1 MCLSLLQFLV
11 TKLIRSCPAHRT
23 SVLLEFKGHVV
34 RLLLHR
40 ESSGVIAD
48 AYELYANAFERAIL
62 LFDFYGKEVALFT
75 PALSKGVDTGD
86 KEREE
91 LKKGLN
97 GVLDTADMEKRK
109 RILASVKENLD
120 LVCVLSLRRIAS
132 VLIEK
137 LRLNNTEKGAVS
149 HAIFHRVLW
158 EYLSQLNVLE
168 NEDEKERLRRE
179 LFEACVVF

>member
-1 MCLSLLQFLV
+1 M
-11 TKLIRSCPAHRT
+11 
-23 SVLLEFKGHVV
+23 LEFKGHVV

-91 LKKGLN
+91 LKKGLK

-120 LVCVLSLRRIAS
+120 LVCVLFLR
-132 VLIEK
+132 
-137 LRLNNTEKGAVS
+137 
-149 HAIFHRVLW
+149 
-158 EYLSQLNVLE
+158 
-168 NEDEKERLRRE
+168 
-179 LFEACVVF
+179 